1 MKLIDMKNL
10 IYLLAMLRVARFS
23 TTSLNVFAFTANCPS
38 RQQAREVCLRASSND
53 DEMVKRYVVIQK
65 NKQSMNFRNGSPLVF
80 SGSVEKTI
88 QVQTIVSKES
98 EGQIPMGSLVGI
110 LVEDDNHETQSKK
123 NTNRNSG
130 GRKKRSQEKAAADI
144 RYKHYVVD
152 ENFNVAKEYNAD
164 GDFLS
169 HNENALEIKR
179 SLQQGK
185 LIGFG
190 FFNPISMY
198 RTFIFC
204 HESNFKDV
212 FKDVNDIF
220 KTTTK
225 GYGERTNEIIEMVMR
240 TKIKDAIRS
249 RMLLNLPSSST
260 NSYRLINGEG
270 DGLSG
275 LAVDILGGKVAVM
288 MASAAWVEIH
298 KPVIVK
304 VMREVLDTHPLYGGA
319 ENNRLDIV
327 WRNTPMRLRQD
338 GYELPD
344 EYSDVEKEELD
355 ATPVI
360 LTENNINYYAY
371 PYDTS
376 SQKTGFYCDQRE
388 NRYNLSTHCEN
399 KKVLDLCCFNGGFA
413 LNAMIHGGA
422 SSCVG
427 VDSSQQAVDAATANA
442 RLNNLDPDRIE
453 FIRQD
458 ISEYMKGAKD
468 KGEEFDVIILD
479 PPKLAPTVTA
489 LDRASRKYH
498 SLNRDAM
505 KLINSK
511 EGGLLLTC
519 TCSGAMTQKNGGQ
532 YFLETIK
539 KAALSAG
546 RRITLLRSN
555 GAAPCHTQC
564 PASFPAN
571 AYLTAALFY
580 VSPEND
586 D

>member
-1 MKLIDMKNL
+1 MKNL
-10 IYLLAMLRVARFS
+10 LCVFSMLRVARLS
-23 TTSLNVFAFTANCPS
+23 TLVNAFAFTNHRPFS
-38 RQQAREVCLRASSND
+38 RQVRETVLAASSHD
-53 DEMVKRYVVIQK
+53 DDPVRRYVVIQK
-65 NKQSMNFRNGSPLVF
+65 SKQSMNFRNGSPLVF

-88 QVQTIVSKES
+88 QVHQTALKSS

-110 LVEDDNHETQSKK
+110 LVQEENSKGTQSKR
-123 NTNRNSG
+123 NSNRNSD
-130 GRKKRSQEKAAADI
+130 GRKKRSQEKASTEI

-152 ENFNVAKEYNAD
+152 ENFDIAREYNAD
-164 GDFLS
+164 GEFLS
-169 HNENALEIKR
+169 DSGDVLEIKR

-185 LIGFG
+185 LIGYG
-190 FFNPISMY
+190 FFNPSSMY
-198 RTFIFC
+198 RTFIF
-204 HESNFKDV
+204 D
-212 FKDVNDIF
+212 
-220 KTTTK
+220 
-225 GYGERTNEIIEMVMR
+225 EIIEMVMR
-240 TKIKDAIRS
+240 MKIKDAIRS
-249 RMLLNLPSSST
+249 RILLNLPSSST
-260 NSYRLINGEG
+260 DSYRLINGEG

-275 LAVDILGGKVAVM
+275 LAVDILGGKVAVV

-298 KPVIVK
+298 KPIIMK
-304 VMREVLDTHPLYGGA
+304 VMRDVLDTYSAYGGDVSGP
-319 ENNRLDIV
+319 LDIV

-344 EYSDVEKEELD
+344 GYHDIEKDDLD
-355 ATPVI
+355 TTPVI
-360 LTENNINYYAY
+360 LKENNIKYYAY

-388 NRYNLSTHCEN
+388 NRYNVASHCQN

-427 VDSSQQAVDAATANA
+427 VDSSQQAVDAATANT
-442 RLNNLDPDRIE
+442 RLNNLDSDRIQ

-458 ISEYMKGAKD
+458 ISEYMKDAKD

-546 RRITLLRSN
+546 RRITLLRSS

-580 VSPEND
+580 ISPEND
-586 D
+586 S